1 MKLGK
6 FGLISALSLICA
18 VVFASPALAAPPADG
33 GCNGG
38 RPLSAELTGEA
49 EVPKPGDTD
58 GSGTANVRV
67 NPGQEC
73 LSYDLDVEGIAPA
86 EAAHIHEA
94 PAGSAGPVRQHLKP
108 PTDGSSSGTVNEVSR
123 EDAKDLVKN
132 PEDYYVNVHNAEFPD
147 GALRGQL
154 SK

>member
-18 VVFASPALAAPPADG
+18 VVFASPAFAAPPADG

-38 RPLSAELTGEA
+38 RPLSAELTGAA
-49 EVPKPGDTD
+49 EVPGPGDPD
-58 GSGTANVRV
+58 GSGEANVRV

-86 EAAHIHEA
+86 NAAHIHEA
-94 PAGSAGPVRQHLKP
+94 PAGAAGPVVEELDA
-108 PTDGSSSGTVNEVSR
+108 PTDGSSSGTVDEV
-123 EDAKDLVKN
+123 EDAKDIVKN
-132 PEDYYVNVHNAEFPD
+132 PEEYYVNVHNADFPG

>member
-18 VVFASPALAAPPADG
+18 VVFASPAFAAPPADG

-49 EVPKPGDTD
+49 EVPGPGDPD

-73 LSYDLDVEGIAPA
+73 LSYDLDVKDIEPA
-86 EAAHIHEA
+86 KAAHIHEA
-94 PAGSAGPVRQHLKP
+94 PAGVAGPVVEELDA
-108 PTDGSSSGTVNEVSR
+108 PTDGSSSGTNEVSR
-123 EDAKDLVKN
+123 EEAKDIVKN
-132 PEDYYVNVHNAEFPD
+132 PEEYYVNVHNEEFPG

>member
-1 MKLGK
+1 MT
-6 FGLISALSLICA
+6 A
-18 VVFASPALAAPPADG
+18 
-33 GCNGG
+33 N
-38 RPLSAELTGEA
+38 LTGEA
-49 EVPKPGDTD
+49 EVPKPGDLD

-86 EAAHIHEA
+86 TAAHIHEA
-94 PAGSAGPVRQHLKP
+94 PAGEAGDVVEELKA

-132 PEDYYVNVHNAEFPD
+132 PEEYYVNVHNADFPG

>member
-18 VVFASPALAAPPADG
+18 VVFASPAFAAPPADG

-38 RPLSAELTGEA
+38 RPLSAELTGGA
-49 EVPKPGDTD
+49 EVPKPGDLD

-73 LSYDLDVEGIAPA
+73 LSYDLDVKDIEPA
-86 EAAHIHEA
+86 KAAHIHEA
-94 PAGSAGPVRQHLKP
+94 PAGKAGPVVEELEA
-108 PTDGSSSGTVNEVSR
+108 PTDGSSSGTNSIDR
-123 EDAKDLVKN
+123 EEAKDIVKN
-132 PEDYYVNVHNAEFPD
+132 PEEYYVNVHNEEFPG